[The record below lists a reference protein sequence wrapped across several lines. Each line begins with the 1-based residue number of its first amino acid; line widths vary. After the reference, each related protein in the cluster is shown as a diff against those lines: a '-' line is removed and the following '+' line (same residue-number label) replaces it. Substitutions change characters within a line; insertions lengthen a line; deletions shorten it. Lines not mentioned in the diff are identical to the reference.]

1 MDLHVKV
8 LAAFYLIFGVL
19 GILGSLMVLLIFGGA
34 AGIISMAAP
43 NDPDALLAVPIVG
56 LIGGILVMLIFT
68 LSVPGIIA
76 GIGLLKR
83 RPWARIPDDRS
94 LGAEPD
100 QHLLRHPPRHLRPV
114 GPSLAEHRPALRRDT
129 RRRAARST
137 HCADRVAPHD
147 GSKALSE
154 PRRPVPTGD
163 EAATH
168 PCARIGRLGSRRRS
182 NHGGRRSGTP
192 PQGRRSSVG
201 RAADS

>member
-1 MDLHVKV
+1 MPQVGGTMDLHVKV

-83 RPWARIPDDRS
+83 RPWARSLTIVLSVLNLTNIPS
-94 LGAEPD
+94 A
-100 QHLLRHPPRHLRPV
+100 
-114 GPSLAEHRPALRRDT
+114 S
-129 RRRAARST
+129 
-137 HCADRVAPHD
+137 C
-147 GSKALSE
+147 
-154 PRRPVPTGD
+154 
-163 EAATH
+163 
-168 PCARIGRLGSRRRS
+168 
-182 NHGGRRSGTP
+182 GTP
-192 PQGRRSSVG
+192 LG
-201 RAADS
+201 

>member
-43 NDPDALLAVPIVG
+43 NDPDALQAVPIVG

-83 RPWARIPDDRS
+83 RPWARILTIVLSVLNLINIPFGIL
-94 LGAEPD
+94 LGIYGLWV
-100 QHLLRHPPRHLRPV
+100 LLSRNIGPLFDATPAAAPLAPP
-114 GPSLAEHRPALRRDT
+114 T
-129 RRRAARST
+129 
-137 HCADRVAPHD
+137 APT
-147 GSKALSE
+147 A
-154 PRRPVPTGD
+154 
-163 EAATH
+163 
-168 PCARIGRLGSRRRS
+168 
-182 NHGGRRSGTP
+182 
-192 PQGRRSSVG
+192 
-201 RAADS
+201 

>member
-83 RPWARIPDDRS
+83 RPWARILTIVLSVLNLINIPFGTL
-94 LGAEPD
+94 LGIYGLWV
-100 QHLLRHPPRHLRPV
+100 LLSRNI
-114 GPSLAEHRPALRRDT
+114 GPLFDATP
-129 RRRAARST
+129 
-137 HCADRVAPHD
+137 
-147 GSKALSE
+147 
-154 PRRPVPTGD
+154 
-163 EAATH
+163 AAT
-168 PCARIGRLGSRRRS
+168 PLA
-182 NHGGRRSGTP
+182 P
-192 PQGRRSSVG
+192 PT
-201 RAADS
+201 APTA

>member
-83 RPWARIPDDRS
+83 RPWARILTIVLSVLNLINIPFGIYG
-94 LGAEPD
+94 LWV
-100 QHLLRHPPRHLRPV
+100 LLSRNIGPLFDATPAAAPLAPP
-114 GPSLAEHRPALRRDT
+114 T
-129 RRRAARST
+129 
-137 HCADRVAPHD
+137 APT
-147 GSKALSE
+147 A
-154 PRRPVPTGD
+154 
-163 EAATH
+163 
-168 PCARIGRLGSRRRS
+168 
-182 NHGGRRSGTP
+182 
-192 PQGRRSSVG
+192 
-201 RAADS
+201 